1 MTYLDNDPL
10 KILIMAFA
18 LLFTIISHELGHGI
32 VAYWMGDDTAK
43 RAGRLSLNPIKH
55 IDPIGALCM
64 FLFKFGWAK
73 PVPINNDNFK
83 HKKVGLFLVSVA
95 GIFVNLL
102 TVLITMILVMSF
114 AGKVAS
120 DEYLSYAASIFI
132 GYGISLASFNLIP
145 VPPLDGSKILMS
157 LLPDRVTDRLLR
169 FDRLAFFVLILLVYT
184 RILDPVIDTLTGFFY
199 ENIFILAKSIA
210 NILGVI

>member
-1 MTYLDNDPL
+1 MTYLDKDPI
-10 KILIMAFA
+10 KIIIMAFA
-18 LLFTIISHELGHGI
+18 LLFTIISHELGHGL

-43 RAGRLSLNPIKH
+43 KAGRLSLNPIKH
-55 IDPIGALCM
+55 IDPIGVFCM

-73 PVPINNDNFK
+73 PVPINNDKFRY
-83 HKKVGLFLVSVA
+83 KKVGLFLVSIA

-102 TVLITMILVMSF
+102 TVLITMILVMTF
-114 AGKVAS
+114 AGKVNNN
-120 DEYLSYAASIFI
+120 EYLSYAATIFI

-157 LLPDRVTDRLLR
+157 LLPNRITNRLLR
-169 FDRLAFFVLILLVYT
+169 FDRYAFFILILLIYT
-184 RILDPVIDTLTGFFY
+184 HTLDPVIDSLTGFFY
-199 ENIFILAKSIA
+199 ENTFLLAKSIA